1 MMKTYTV
8 AVAGAMGA
16 VGTEMLKNLESR
28 NFPVGRIK
36 PLDVGD
42 NVGKELLFRGEAVKV
57 EQSCP
62 EAFAGV
68 DIALFA
74 VGAGVSRTLAPAA
87 VERGAVVIDN
97 SSQWRMTEGVP
108 LVVPEVNPQDL
119 RTHKGII
126 AILFS
131 ATTTTVVSTLPLHD
145 AVTVKRIIASTYQAV
160 SGAGAPGL
168 AELREQTGQI
178 LRGEP
183 ISPQVFPHQIAFNV
197 IPHIDVFE
205 DNGYT
210 FEEMKMLNEGR
221 KILGCPDLRVNCTCV
236 RVPVFRSHSESITIE
251 TEKPITPD
259 QARSILSGAPG
270 VKVVDDPA
278 KLEYPM
284 PADTSN
290 QDLVYVGRIRRDI
303 STDANA
309 LTFWCCGDQVR
320 KGAAV
325 NAIQIAEK
333 MIEMQLI

>member
-36 PLDVGD
+36 SLDVGD

-74 VGAGVSRTLAPAA
+74 VGANVSKFLAPAA
-87 VERGAVVIDN
+87 VEKGAVVIDN

-126 AILFS
+126 ANPNC
-131 ATTTTVVSTLPLHD
+131 STIIAMVPIKPLHD

-168 AELREQTGQI
+168 TELREQTGQI

-183 ISPQVFPHQIAFNV
+183 ISPQVFPPQIAFNV

>member
-42 NVGKELLFRGEAVKV
+42 NVGREILFKGQPVKV
-57 EQSCP
+57 QQSCE

-74 VGAGVSRTLAPAA
+74 VGANVSKFLAPAA
-87 VERGAVVIDN
+87 VEKGAVVIDN

-119 RTHKGII
+119 KLHKGII
-126 AILFS
+126 ANPNC
-131 ATTTTVVSTLPLHD
+131 STIIAMVPIKPLHD
-145 AVTVKRIIASTYQAV
+145 AAVVKRVIATTFQAV
-160 SGAGAPGL
+160 SGAGLPGL
-168 AELREQTGQI
+168 GELREQAGQI

-183 ISPQVFPHQIAFNV
+183 ISPKVFPHQIAFNV

-210 FEEMKMLNEGR
+210 YEEMKMFNEGR
-221 KILGCPDLRVNCTCV
+221 KILGCPDLMVNCTCV